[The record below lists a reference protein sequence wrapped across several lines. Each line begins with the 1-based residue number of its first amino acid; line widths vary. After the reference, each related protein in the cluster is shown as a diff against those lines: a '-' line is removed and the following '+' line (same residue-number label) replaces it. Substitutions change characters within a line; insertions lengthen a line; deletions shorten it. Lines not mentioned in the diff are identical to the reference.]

1 MSMGHDEEVE
11 EEREEASVKLPGLFL
26 LGLPLQGATL
36 LTPCGFTT
44 SLTEDAGTVRGEGDA
59 AGERGGGACAGDV

>member
-11 EEREEASVKLPGLFL
+11 EEREEASVKLPGLLL

-36 LTPCGFTT
+36 FTPFGFTPQ
-44 SLTEDAGTVRGEGDA
+44 LTEDAGTVRGESDV
-59 AGERGGGACAGDV
+59 AGERVGGA